1 MVTSK
6 NKEGKS
12 VKSLTKITKWKKMFK
27 FMCYSASISKIPL
40 KFLAIFS
47 NILRQNR
54 EYPKNDEYQR
64 HFLKFLFSGKKE
76 DIEKFQRIFWC
87 ENKSLNQR

>member
-12 VKSLTKITKWKKMFK
+12 VESLTKITKWKKMFK

-40 KFLAIFS
+40 KFLAIVS
-47 NILRQNR
+47 DILGQNR
-54 EYPKNDEYQR
+54 EYPKMMNI
-64 HFLKFLFSGKKE
+64 S
-76 DIEKFQRIFWC
+76 DIF
-87 ENKSLNQR
+87 